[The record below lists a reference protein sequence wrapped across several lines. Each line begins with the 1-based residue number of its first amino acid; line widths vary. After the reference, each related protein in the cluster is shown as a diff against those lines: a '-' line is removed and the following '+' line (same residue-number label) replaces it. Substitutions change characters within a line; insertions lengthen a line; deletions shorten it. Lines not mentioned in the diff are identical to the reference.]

1 MTLDYLQIFQND
13 EQSNQDYFISNKM
26 NADTAIVDQQIA
38 EMENDHGSVS
48 EAERQE
54 LLDYRNIMQKLQ

>member
-1 MTLDYLQIFQND
+1 
-13 EQSNQDYFISNKM
+13 M
-26 NADTAIVDQQIA
+26 NTDTAIVDQQIA

-54 LLDYRNIMQKLQ
+54 LLEYRNIMQ